1 MFIFSDVSFYILFYI
16 LEVTMDFN
24 IHSQDNDSREVVN
37 FTRELKEISKN
48 SFQEYLQQLYERW
61 QNGKLDIIQENYFER
76 NIM

>member
-1 MFIFSDVSFYILFYI
+1 MFPSIFYSIFLKWQWILIYIRKTTI
-16 LEVTMDFN
+16 
-24 IHSQDNDSREVVN
+24 RGEVVN